1 MSAQNG
7 HRAAPHG
14 RIGTVDPVD
23 FLAVFNDPTLCATL
37 PLDAVAPLLLQ
48 MAIGMTRL
56 TALQNALAARML
68 ATPPAISATPPAI
81 SAASP
86 EAVCWLTARQVAA
99 RTGMSTDWLYRHA
112 GRLPFATRVG
122 RTLRFSADGLR
133 RWMEA
138 GRH

>member
-1 MSAQNG
+1 MSTQNG
-7 HRAAPHG
+7 HGGAPHG
-14 RIGTVDPVD
+14 RGGTVDPVD
-23 FLAVFNDPTLCATL
+23 FLAVFNDPSLCATL
-37 PLDAVAPLLLQ
+37 PRDAVAPLLMQ
-48 MAIGMTRL
+48 VVAGMMRL
-56 TALQNALAARML
+56 TALQEALAARIL
-68 ATPPAISATPPAI
+68 ATPPARP
-81 SAASP
+81 AASP